1 MVEDGDS
8 DEGFRVGS
16 VDAATGVGTRE
27 DQQRCSKGDEAPAI
41 SAYVVKLEVYI
52 VLVLF
57 FSLVAARTAGLLTGR
72 LQV

>member
-41 SAYVVKLEVYI
+41 SAYVVKLEVYM
-52 VLVLF
+52 VSVW
-57 FSLVAARTAGLLTGR
+57 FSLAAARTAELLTGR